1 MSVKGPALAAERR
14 VFLKRASGL
23 LVAASLTVAACFSQE
38 RYTVTRELAK
48 GPGSPEIIVLRDNL
62 VGVEAAIAPSQGG
75 ELSSYRV
82 RFRGEWVE
90 LLFHARDYSPGPGF
104 KGKAPLLWPAV
115 GAQYSV
121 GTNPKTSCGDGTY
134 PIAGKVY
141 PMPCHG
147 FARSMPWTIAG
158 SSADKTGARAIVEL
172 RDSPATRVSY
182 PFAFSVQAAFELAA
196 GHISIN
202 YTVTSGAANT
212 APMPFAIGNHIAF
225 NIPFLAGSKAEDM
238 TFVTPSTVQ
247 LLRNDKGVLSGEE
260 QPRSFDNPTR
270 LGDFNALVAMPLAGY
285 KSQPFVLL
293 NDPQGLS
300 LRIAQQAS
308 SIEAEPLVRFNVFGG
323 PKAGYFSPEPWFG
336 TQNSLNT
343 GKGRVQLAAGKS
355 WNWRIELQADGAA
368 PEAAIPSPGVEKV
381 AGGFG
386 FVEGPVWSRDGYLVF
401 SDIYNSRIQKL
412 TPGKPAEILRNHSL
426 AANGNAMDI
435 EGRLYTAERDGRR
448 IVRMAKDGKLT
459 VLASTWQGKRL
470 NSPNDLVVRKDGHVY
485 FTDPASKAVL
495 EAQELGF
502 NGVYH
507 ISPSGKLSLITPKL
521 DRPNGITLTPDGKTL
536 YVADS
541 AARKIFAFDL
551 DDAGNASNQR
561 EFISSVDGA
570 PDGLRVAA
578 NGNVYTSCRG
588 ICVYSPAAK
597 LLRVIEFPE
606 APANCAFGGED
617 LQTLYVTARTSV
629 YRVRIP
635 DKGALLY

>member
-1 MSVKGPALAAERR
+1 MPWKETG
-14 VFLKRASGL
+14 
-23 LVAASLTVAACFSQE
+23 AASDS
-38 RYTVTRELAK
+38 
-48 GPGSPEIIVLRDNL
+48 
-62 VGVEAAIAPSQGG
+62 
-75 ELSSYRV
+75 
-82 RFRGEWVE
+82 
-90 LLFHARDYSPGPGF
+90 
-104 KGKAPLLWPAV
+104 
-115 GAQYSV
+115 
-121 GTNPKTSCGDGTY
+121 
-134 PIAGKVY
+134 
-141 PMPCHG
+141 
-147 FARSMPWTIAG
+147 
-158 SSADKTGARAIVEL
+158 TGARATVEL
-172 RDSPATRVSY
+172 RDYSATRASY
-182 PFAFSVQAAFELAA
+182 PFAFSVQAAYELAA

-202 YTVTSGAANT
+202 YTVTSGAANKG
-212 APMPFAIGNHIAF
+212 PMPFAIGNHIAF
-225 NIPFLAGSKAEDM
+225 NIPFLVGSKAEDM

-247 LLRNDKGVLSGEE
+247 LLRNDKGVLSGEV

-270 LGDFNALVAMPLAGY
+270 LGDFNALVALPLAGY
-285 KSQPFVLL
+285 KSQPYVLL

-308 SIEAEPLVRFNVFGG
+308 STEAEPLVRFNVFGG
-323 PKAGYFSPEPWFG
+323 PKVGYFSPEPWFG

-355 WNWRIELQADGAA
+355 WKWRIELWADGAA
-368 PEAAIPSPGVEKV
+368 PEAAVQSTGVEKV

-448 IVRMAKDGKLT
+448 VVRMAKNGTLT
-459 VLASTWQGKRL
+459 VLASTWKGKRL

-485 FTDPASKAVL
+485 FTDPVSKAVL
-495 EAQELGF
+495 EPQELGF

-507 ISPSGKLSLITPKL
+507 ISPSGKLSLVTAKL
-521 DRPNGITLTPDGKTL
+521 DRPNGITFTPDGKTL

-541 AARKIFAFDL
+541 AARKIFAFDV

-561 EFISSVDGA
+561 EFIALVDGV

-578 NGNVYTSCRG
+578 NGNIYTSCRG

-606 APANCAFGGED
+606 PPANCAFGEDD